1 MDIELYRKANMLQ
14 FEMGHI
20 RASIERIEHGRPV
33 FTWPEEHQNVIDRDT
48 LQEIQKEANE
58 KVLKILK
65 EQLQVLQ
72 DKFDKL

>member
-1 MDIELYRKANMLQ
+1 MDIELYKKADMLQ

-20 RASIERIEHGRPV
+20 RGSIERIERGRLV
-33 FTWPEEHQNVIDRDT
+33 FSYPEEHQNVIDHDI
-48 LQEIQKEANE
+48 LQEIQKEAND

-65 EQLQVLQ
+65 DKLQVLQ

>member
-1 MDIELYRKANMLQ
+1 MDYELYHKANMLQ

-20 RASIERIEHGRPV
+20 RGSIERIEHGWLV
-33 FTWPEEHQNVIDRDT
+33 FSWSEEHQNVIDRDD
-48 LQEIQKEANE
+48 LLEIQKEANE

-65 EQLQVLQ
+65 EQLQALQ